1 MDLLKNWDWEQKP
14 VSCSE
19 IIEILLWQ
27 SLKKLIHT
35 LYSQSFSSKQKTSTS
50 VPKSPLLFNSP
61 SPATAQKPLP
71 SIRHICG
78 LGASVGCERVERTF
92 NTPRLKA
99 QICLIEGNGFVC
111 SLLNELNSK
120 NPLHLEIFFSII
132 DIWDFGCK
140 DFIFFTFL
148 ILIMFNV

>member
-1 MDLLKNWDWEQKP
+1 MLSSTIFIKSNLKCRFLHFTITYRRSNHP
-14 VSCSE
+14 
-19 IIEILLWQ
+19 
-27 SLKKLIHT
+27 
-35 LYSQSFSSKQKTSTS
+35 LYSQSFSSKQKTSAS

-78 LGASVGCERVERTF
+78 LGASVGCERIKRTF

-111 SLLNELNSK
+111 SLSNELNS
-120 NPLHLEIFFSII
+120 NSVYILTLYFF
-132 DIWDFGCK
+132 CA
-140 DFIFFTFL
+140 
-148 ILIMFNV
+148 ILIINKKGSRLY

>member
-1 MDLLKNWDWEQKP
+1 MLSSTIFIKSNLKCRFLHFTITYRRSNHP
-14 VSCSE
+14 
-19 IIEILLWQ
+19 
-27 SLKKLIHT
+27 

-132 DIWDFGCK
+132 DIWDFECK

-148 ILIMFNV
+148 ILIMSNV

>member
-1 MDLLKNWDWEQKP
+1 MLSSTIFIKSNLKCRFLHFTITYRRSN
-14 VSCSE
+14 
-19 IIEILLWQ
+19 
-27 SLKKLIHT
+27 HT
-35 LYSQSFSSKQKTSTS
+35 LYSQSFSSKQKTSAS

>member
-1 MDLLKNWDWEQKP
+1 MLSSTIFIKSNLKCRFLHFTITYRRSNHP
-14 VSCSE
+14 
-19 IIEILLWQ
+19 
-27 SLKKLIHT
+27 
-35 LYSQSFSSKQKTSTS
+35 LYSQSFSSKQKPSTS

-61 SPATAQKPLP
+61 SPATSQKPLP

-111 SLLNELNSK
+111 SLLNELNS
-120 NPLHLEIFFSII
+120 NILLLTLFFVTVDNIFLPCYSN
-132 DIWDFGCK
+132 K
-140 DFIFFTFL
+140 
-148 ILIMFNV
+148 

>member
-1 MDLLKNWDWEQKP
+1 MLSSTIFIKSNLKCRFLHFTITYRRSNHP
-14 VSCSE
+14 
-19 IIEILLWQ
+19 
-27 SLKKLIHT
+27 

-61 SPATAQKPLP
+61 SPVTAQKPLP
-71 SIRHICG
+71 PIRHICG

-132 DIWDFGCK
+132 DIWDFECK

-148 ILIMFNV
+148 ILIMSNV

>member
-1 MDLLKNWDWEQKP
+1 MLSSTIFIKSNLKCRFLHFTITYRRSNHP
-14 VSCSE
+14 
-19 IIEILLWQ
+19 
-27 SLKKLIHT
+27 
-35 LYSQSFSSKQKTSTS
+35 LYSQSFSSKQKPSTS

-61 SPATAQKPLP
+61 SPATSQKPLP

>member
-1 MDLLKNWDWEQKP
+1 MDTILDFKQIDVIIMLSSAIFIKSNLKCRFLHFTITYRRSNHP
-14 VSCSE
+14 
-19 IIEILLWQ
+19 
-27 SLKKLIHT
+27 

-92 NTPRLKA
+92 NAPRLKS
-99 QICLIEGNGFVC
+99 QIWLMKFTGFVC
-111 SLLNELNSK
+111 SLSNELNSNHTFYFHFTK
-120 NPLHLEIFFSII
+120 LWFWTLHLPSI
-132 DIWDFGCK
+132 
-140 DFIFFTFL
+140 L
-148 ILIMFNV
+148 